1 MDPLFYDEAPA
12 LSAQKE
18 KRELAARQRVDD
30 VEHQMSTV
38 QGRRFVWS
46 ILSSAR
52 VEGGGSLFDAHA
64 GRQSYNLGVF
74 EEGRKLAEELR
85 DLCPD
90 QYMDMVRENKLVN
103 NEE

>member
-1 MDPLFYDEAPA
+1 MDPLFYDQSSE
-12 LSAQKE
+12 LKDQKE

-38 QGRRFVWS
+38 HGRRFAWS

-64 GRQSYNLGVF
+64 GRQSYNLGAF
-74 EEGRKLAEELR
+74 DEGRKLAEELR

-90 QYMDMVRENKLVN
+90 QYMEMVRENKQVN